1 MFGLPLTGFG
11 YRISV
16 YERDGVRVP
25 DTPQDMVLLNI
36 RVVTPDYLQAIGLPL
51 RRGRAVDATD
61 GADSAAVALV
71 NEAAARV
78 LWPDADA
85 IGHTL
90 TVGTRLG
97 QEGTRVGGR
106 VVGVVADSRE
116 RGPMSPVQP
125 TLYVAHAQFPVGAV
139 AVAIRTAGGGPGV
152 PALRA
157 ALADLD
163 PDVPMFR
170 VRTMAQLASSTVAQP
185 RLLMLLMSVF
195 GVAAIGVAAMGLY
208 GVLAQAVEARR
219 KEIGIRRAIGA
230 TVGDVVRMIARDT
243 MQLVV
248 AGLGLGIVATAAI
261 VGRADPR
268 RRQRRE
274 PRSGD
279 GGRGDRHL
287 HRRGH
292 AGGAGAVP
300 ARPRRR
306 SGGDAQGGV
315 SVVAISTTVS
325 CRPPCPSSANGITP
339 TFKNGFSCDPA
350 LASRSPAASRLPAP
364 AQSAALAPDASLR
377 SGLAPRLEQQRDH
390 LGAAEVSRAHQRADP
405 RPLGLQHSRR
415 PVGTPARSPP
425 RHRRA
430 PRRASAR

>member
-1 MFGLPLTGFG
+1 M
-11 YRISV
+11 
-16 YERDGVRVP
+16 
-25 DTPQDMVLLNI
+25 
-36 RVVTPDYLQAIGLPL
+36 
-51 RRGRAVDATD
+51 
-61 GADSAAVALV
+61 ALV
-71 NEAAARV
+71 NEAAAQV
-78 LWPDADA
+78 LWPDDDA
-85 IGHTL
+85 LGRTL

-139 AVAIRTAGGGPGV
+139 AVAIGTAGGGPGV

-170 VRTMAQLASSTVAQP
+170 VRTMAQLASSTIAQP

-230 TVGDVVRMIARDT
+230 TVADVVRMIARDT

-261 VGRADPR
+261 A
-268 RRQRRE
+268 
-274 PRSGD
+274 
-279 GGRGDRHL
+279 
-287 HRRGH
+287 
-292 AGGAGAVP
+292 AVLTRVVATA
-300 ARPRRR
+300 ARPDWRRWSR
-306 SGGDAQGGV
+306 QLSTF
-315 SVVAISTTVS
+315 VVV
-325 CRPPCPSSANGITP
+325 
-339 TFKNGFSCDPA
+339 
-350 LASRSPAASRLPAP
+350 
-364 AQSAALAPDASLR
+364 AALAALVPC
-377 SGLAPRLEQQRDH
+377 
-390 LGAAEVSRAHQRADP
+390 
-405 RPLGLQHSRR
+405 
-415 PVGTPARSPP
+415 
-425 RHRRA
+425 RRA
-430 PRRASAR
+430 LAVDPAVTLKAD